1 MIKRTEQL
9 MKEAAK
15 DLNFIEAAK
24 FRDELFAL
32 KEAFRKKF
40 E

>member
-1 MIKRTEQL
+1 

-32 KEAFRKKF
+32 REALKKKF
-40 E
+40 G